1 MLFRDK
7 VHLQP
12 NKVVEL
18 VRRSVPIALAPE
30 DDPRREEL
38 QKKEEI
44 DRQAHRQVHLIL
56 WSGLG
61 VSILQVRLF
70 FHLTFWEFSW
80 DVTEP
85 IVIFMTASGLVISY
99 AYFMIT
105 SKDSTYQDLMKTLFL
120 SRQRKFFKKCQ
131 FDVDS
136 FK

>member
-1 MLFRDK
+1 M
-7 VHLQP
+7 
-12 NKVVEL
+12 VEL

-30 DDPRREEL
+30 DDPRREDL
-38 QKKEEI
+38 QKLQERKEEI

-85 IVIFMTASGLVISY
+85 IVIFT
-99 AYFMIT
+99 
-105 SKDSTYQDLMKTLFL
+105 
-120 SRQRKFFKKCQ
+120 
-131 FDVDS
+131 
-136 FK
+136 